1 MDEESARLIRRLH
14 EWLDALQ
21 PWRPTTPD
29 AADLAASAAWRFD
42 GRCLLPVPHA
52 DPVRLSDLL
61 GVERQ
66 KAELQRNTLQFLAG
80 RSANHVLLTGARGTG
95 KSTLVKAL
103 LNEHAAQG
111 LRLIEVERA
120 QLAAL
125 PILGEALRSRPERII
140 VFSDDLSFEAG
151 DAGYKAL
158 KSALDGGLAV
168 LPDNVLIYATSNRRH
183 LMPDFMRDNLEARH
197 AGGEIHPAEGTEE
210 KLSLAERFGLWLSF
224 YPFDQDDYLAIAAH
238 WVRRLGADWNEA
250 AHGAALQWALSR
262 GARSGRVARQF
273 ARDWAGR
280 HTH

>member
-1 MDEESARLIRRLH
+1 MNDESARLIRRLH

-21 PWRPTTPD
+21 PWRPAALDT
-29 AADLAASAAWRFD
+29 ADLSVCAAWRYD
-42 GRCLLPVPHA
+42 GRRLHAVPHA

-66 KAELQRNTLQFLAG
+66 KAELERNTRQFLEG
-80 RSANHVLLTGARGTG
+80 HGANHALLTGARGTG

-103 LNEHAAQG
+103 LNEFAMQG
-111 LRLIEVERA
+111 LRLIEVEREH
-120 QLAAL
+120 LAAL
-125 PILGEALRSRPERII
+125 PQLGELLRGRSERCI

-151 DAGYKAL
+151 DPGYKAL

-197 AGGEIHPAEGTEE
+197 ANGEIHPAEGTEE

-224 YPFDQDDYLAIAAH
+224 YPFDQDEYLAIAAH
-238 WVRRLGADWNEA
+238 WARRMGAVWGEEA
-250 AHGAALQWALSR
+250 RTAALQWALSR

-280 HTH
+280 HWS